1 MAQKRS
7 QYVIAYDIPD
17 DKRRNKIARTLEGHG
32 ERVQYSV
39 FECQLKGKQFTALWK
54 ELGEL
59 VQPAEDSLRAYRL
72 CPICAKWTK
81 TVGQAVQVAEV
92 PEVYIA

>member
-1 MAQKRS
+1 MSPKRS
-7 QYVIAYDIPD
+7 LYVIAYDIPD
-17 DKRRNKIARTLEGHG
+17 DKRRNRVARALEGHG

-39 FECQLKGKQFTALWK
+39 FECRLTAKQLKALWE

-59 VQPAEDSLRAYRL
+59 VEKEQDSLRAYRL
-72 CPICAKWTK
+72 CPVCAGWTR
-81 TVGQAVQVAEV
+81 TVGQAAHVAEV